1 MSKWNYSE
9 NEITIFIKDALKDY
23 NSISKDEFEI
33 NDLSRF
39 LKKYISQNYNLKK
52 NNKNRNVNTYLKEN
66 AGGLNN
72 IININHS
79 IFNVNNG
86 KYKLNIDNLNDFC
99 LIEKNT
105 IMEDYEI
112 IDKI

>member
-9 NEITIFIKDALKDY
+9 DEITIFVKDALKDY

-39 LKKYISQNYNLKK
+39 LKKYISQNYNLTK

-66 AGGLNN
+66 ATFLSLGN
-72 IININHS
+72 
-79 IFNVNNG
+79 
-86 KYKLNIDNLNDFC
+86 
-99 LIEKNT
+99 E
-105 IMEDYEI
+105 
-112 IDKI
+112 